1 MALWLKAA
9 VRPYDHPGRWGGDEF
24 VVILSPCDRATLQ
37 QIACRIRA
45 EVEKESR
52 RTGTPVTIS
61 VGACYCL
68 PGEDM
73 DTILRHTDKAL
84 YEAKNQGRNRV
95 CIQTENGP
103 EIHPV

>member
-1 MALWLKAA
+1 MESGF
-9 VRPYDHPGRWGGDEF
+9 VTVDGRKHQGGDEF

-45 EVEKESR
+45 DVEKESR
-52 RTGTPVTIS
+52 HTGMPVTIS

-73 DTILRHTDKAL
+73 DTILGKTDKAL
-84 YEAKNQGRNRV
+84 YEAKHRGRNRV
-95 CIQTENGP
+95 CIHTENGP
-103 EIHPV
+103 VVHPV

>member
-1 MALWLKAA
+1 MTAQPCNRLPAVFAPRWKKKA
-9 VRPYDHPGRWGGDEF
+9 
-24 VVILSPCDRATLQ
+24 
-37 QIACRIRA
+37 
-45 EVEKESR
+45 
-52 RTGTPVTIS
+52 GTPVTIS

-84 YEAKNQGRNRV
+84 YKAKNQDRNRV

>member
-1 MALWLKAA
+1 M
-9 VRPYDHPGRWGGDEF
+9 
-24 VVILSPCDRATLQ
+24 VILSPCDRATLQ